1 MNSEAGSSEFDR
13 ESLILVEPADELVT
27 AGGLLILA
35 DGNSVRARHFGKVLD
50 SDSSRSPS
58 KWSPLIRWLPI
69 EQLQRA

>member
-35 DGNSVRARHFGKVLD
+35 DENSVQARHFGLVLD

-58 KWSPLIRWLPI
+58 K
-69 EQLQRA
+69 